1 MPKTQQ
7 SCSTRFKRLLVTV
20 RARAAPVS
28 PDSCARRRGHGR
40 SAYLPFT
47 CAGRRRTPGR
57 RSRGTPYSTSS
68 GRFGSQCPLQVGLEL
83 LQLRTHPGQS
93 RIPPKSEVGQH
104 TSAPYPINTNRVV
117 AARATN
123 LTQHNEDQADPVVRC
138 RTRLPSRAERPVP
151 GRASNGCA
159 SDGLERLPLSGRR
172 EFGLMDVAAQR
183 AERLGE

>member
-1 MPKTQQ
+1 MAAAHTCL
-7 SCSTRFKRLLVTV
+7 S
-20 RARAAPVS
+20 RARDAV
-28 PDSCARRRGHGR
+28 ARRDGDPAAH
-40 SAYLPFT
+40 P
-47 CAGRRRTPGR
+47 TPRAQDG
-57 RSRGTPYSTSS
+57 
-68 GRFGSQCPLQVGLEL
+68 FGSLCSLQVGLEL

-123 LTQHNEDQADPVVRC
+123 LTQHKEDQADPVLRC

-151 GRASNGCA
+151 GRANNGCA